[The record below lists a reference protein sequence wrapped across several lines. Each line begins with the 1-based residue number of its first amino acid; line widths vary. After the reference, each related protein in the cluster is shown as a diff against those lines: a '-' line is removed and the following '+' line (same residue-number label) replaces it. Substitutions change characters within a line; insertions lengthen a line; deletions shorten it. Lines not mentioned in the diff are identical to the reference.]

1 MEFALNLAWFLL
13 ALAMVHAWLRQES
26 RRQLRPA
33 PREAFTRRAQMI
45 ALGLLLVILLPAISM
60 TDDLLAAQK
69 PAEVDC
75 SLRRHHEF
83 AGPHAVFPA
92 TPALPQPALAG
103 VSFGHLDRSVAGLAS
118 APDVASPAL
127 TRIQNRPPPAA

>member
-1 MEFALNLAWFLL
+1 MEFTLNLAWFLL
-13 ALAMVHAWLRQES
+13 AIAMVYVWLRQEP
-26 RRQLRPA
+26 RRQRRPA

-60 TDDLLAAQK
+60 TDDLLAAQN

-75 SLRRHHEF
+75 SLRRDHEY
-83 AGPHAVFPA
+83 ARPHAVFPA
-92 TPALPQPALAG
+92 APALPQPPLAG
-103 VSFGHLDRSVAGLAS
+103 ISFGHLDPSVIGLTS